1 MTVKMVNAFTLF
13 TMNRVL
19 LIKTCN
25 KVIGTL
31 PSDSYAIFKVYNHR
45 FLVHRTRYGKNWD
58 YSIEVAAQR
67 HFQSNLHFSFAPH
80 PERGDSVDWQ
90 D

>member
-1 MTVKMVNAFTLF
+1 MHSLRSHNEPGASHLD
-13 TMNRVL
+13 RD
-19 LIKTCN
+19 

-31 PSDSYAIFKVYNHR
+31 PSDSYAILKVYSHR

-58 YSIEVAAQR
+58 YSIEVAARR